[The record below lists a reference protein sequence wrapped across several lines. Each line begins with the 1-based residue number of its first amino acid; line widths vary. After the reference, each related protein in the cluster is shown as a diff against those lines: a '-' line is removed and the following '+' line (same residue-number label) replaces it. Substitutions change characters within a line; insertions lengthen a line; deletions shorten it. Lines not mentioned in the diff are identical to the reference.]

1 MRLNDLLAQ
10 APRIREIATAHGAT
24 NLAAFGSVARDQAGP
39 DSDLDLLVDL
49 PPRTGLL
56 ERIALK
62 LALEDMLRCRV
73 DLIRRRNL
81 KPTALASAERDAI
94 PLCGF
99 CSAVVRPP
107 RGAFLLAMGS
117 SRFSE
122 VATTQAHSST
132 LRLGGP
138 RQEPSTG

>member
-1 MRLNDLLAQ
+1 MRLDELLAQ

-56 ERIALK
+56 ERIAL
-62 LALEDMLRCRV
+62 EDTLHCRV

-94 PLCGF
+94 PL
-99 CSAVVRPP
+99 
-107 RGAFLLAMGS
+107 
-117 SRFSE
+117 
-122 VATTQAHSST
+122 
-132 LRLGGP
+132 
-138 RQEPSTG
+138 